1 LLSFSSIMNGGHV
14 QPSSVHGA
22 LALEAPPLVH
32 VPPDAAAAG
41 VSRYHKL
48 SFLTYE
54 GKEDPLGW
62 LNRCERFFRAQLTHE
77 ADKVW
82 LASFH
87 LTGTAQQWYYVME
100 CDAGVPS
107 WEEFKVLCDQRFGLP
122 LTTNHLAELACLP
135 FTSDVAT
142 YLDTFQVR
150 MAHAGRLAPLQ

>member
-1 LLSFSSIMNGGHV
+1 
-14 QPSSVHGA
+14 
-22 LALEAPPLVH
+22 
-32 VPPDAAAAG
+32 
-41 VSRYHKL
+41 
-48 SFLTYE
+48 
-54 GKEDPLGW
+54 
-62 LNRCERFFRAQLTHE
+62 
-77 ADKVW
+77 
-82 LASFH
+82 
-87 LTGTAQQWYYVME
+87 ME